1 MSWFLELAESYFGDE
16 DVAKQFVCDEMYS
29 PEMLYLLDKGLL
41 DSTLLEQVKMEYWS
55 VGDPEDDYWYQ
66 RDADI
71 HWRVTITS
79 DLEEF

>member
-16 DVAKQFVCDEMYS
+16 DVAQQFVCDEMYS
-29 PEMLYLLDKGLL
+29 PEMLYLLDKHLL

-55 VGDPEDDYWYQ
+55 VGDPEEAYWFQ

-71 HWRVTITS
+71 HWKVEI
-79 DLEEF
+79 LEEI

>member
-1 MSWFLELAESYFGDE
+1 MSWFLELAESYFGDFL
-16 DVAKQFVCDEMYS
+16 VAQQFVCDEMYS

-55 VGDPEDDYWYQ
+55 VGDPEEAYWFQ

-71 HWRVTITS
+71 HWKVTIVG
-79 DLEEF
+79 DLEEI